1 LSLPRAVIGA
11 LVAGFIMRAEGW
23 PLYLVVQYFPQEYR
37 YNTIFVLIGI
47 FAGLIAGSSFWGA
60 LSSLGSIPVLFVFI
74 LSRGDIS
81 IDSVFQSFQS
91 SGVERVFF
99 MIAGGI
105 IGGYLSGKLTG
116 KDEYVLLR
124 FRR

>member
-1 LSLPRAVIGA
+1 
-11 LVAGFIMRAEGW
+11 
-23 PLYLVVQYFPQEYR
+23 
-37 YNTIFVLIGI
+37 VLIGI
-47 FAGLIAGSSFWGA
+47 LAGLIAGSSFWGA
-60 LSSLGSIPVLFVFI
+60 LSSLGTFPVLFIFV

-81 IDSVFQSFQS
+81 LESIFQSFQS
-91 SGVERVFF
+91 LGVERVVY

-105 IGGYLSGKLTG
+105 IGGYLAGQLFG